1 MHQSG
6 HSRAQSMHEVQFS
19 SVSAMTPRDRGGSA
33 GATSGYSAVCVCRV
47 SDLAVVVI
55 WVRVAWPRLRED
67 QLQRLA
73 WLWLVP
79 LALVQLLLTGAGVV
93 LGW

>member
-1 MHQSG
+1 M
-6 HSRAQSMHEVQFS
+6 
-19 SVSAMTPRDRGGSA
+19 SV
-33 GATSGYSAVCVCRV
+33 
-47 SDLAVVVI
+47 LVI

-79 LALVQLLLTGAGVV
+79 IALAQLLLTGAGVV
-93 LGW
+93 MGW